1 MMPFRMTNSPGTFQH
16 FMNDIFKD
24 MADDFVIIYLDDI
37 LIFSKDPAK
46 HKEHVRLVLQR
57 LRDHNLHAKTEKCS
71 FNTTS
76 VEYLGFIVSPDGVSM
91 DPAKTEVIQSWPI
104 PRNVREVQSFLGF
117 ANFYR

>member
-57 LRDHNLHAKTEKCS
+57 L
-71 FNTTS
+71 
-76 VEYLGFIVSPDGVSM
+76 
-91 DPAKTEVIQSWPI
+91 
-104 PRNVREVQSFLGF
+104 
-117 ANFYR
+117 